1 MGEVARQFEAGTVG
15 GAADVERPLMA
26 TAQLAG
32 KAGQGLGIVG
42 DPEVGRPVLEVEIL
56 SDERVG
62 LVGVDDDRLL
72 IAGDQIAETRML
84 EEVTAEGVAGG
95 LERLVAGADPAAPLI
110 RVCLPSKVGV
120 EKSS

>member
-1 MGEVARQFEAGTVG
+1 
-15 GAADVERPLMA
+15 MA

-95 LERLVAGADPAAPLI
+95 LERLVAGADPAAP
-110 RVCLPSKVGV
+110 
-120 EKSS
+120 